1 MTFMPQGQ
9 ATTLWPQ
16 VASRMLVP
24 TASQLGYQTLALSFQ
39 TVLEHHLRLSPTW
52 MLDIPFKT
60 QCKATQGT
68 QVTPYEL
75 LGQGWRSNPVPPWR
89 EARG

>member
-1 MTFMPQGQ
+1 MPQGQ
-9 ATTLWPQ
+9 PNTLWPQ
-16 VASRMLVP
+16 VASRTLVP

-60 QCKATQGT
+60 QCKAKQGM
-68 QVTPYEL
+68 QVTPCEL
-75 LGQGWRSNPVPPWR
+75 LGQ
-89 EARG
+89 E